1 MSTEKPKD
9 TQQTFKPKLRV
20 TTLEDNGAIISDR
33 LVDATSEFYSGPKI
47 QHKGPIRIEVTLT
60 NSGDINSFKEY
71 LDRLVGNLPVK
82 APSAGRGRPS
92 SSQVVLTESPREDIL
107 LNVEN
112 MVKDGKTQDEI
123 IKYLRELGFVFLLT
137 EDFLHYFEGFPF
149 DIKDIGNPTDNNQYL
164 DSMSWMVR
172 CIKRAKDPQAD
183 KFDPM
188 ILFGF
193 NILRE
198 KSKKIVPYLYKER
211 KNPLRASL
219 GKAKLSFSA
228 VEFTKFPKYQLE
240 EERLKWS
247 AEMRALLANPEK
259 KPSKFFTR
267 WASDI
272 LLPETTYEK
281 LKHLNIK
288 FQNDLNSSSTK

>member
-1 MSTEKPKD
+1 MNTENNN
-9 TQQTFKPKLRV
+9 TNTFKPKLRV
-20 TTLEDNGAIISDR
+20 TTLDDTGAVLTDR
-33 LVDATSEFYSGPKI
+33 LVEATAEFYNGPKI
-47 QHKGPIRIEVTLT
+47 QHKGPVRIEVTLT
-60 NSGDINSFKEY
+60 NTGDINSFKEY

-82 APSAGRGRPS
+82 QPSQGRGRPS
-92 SSQVVLTESPREDIL
+92 SNSTPTLSESPREDIL

-112 MVKDGKTQDEI
+112 MIKEGKTQDEV
-123 IKYLRELGFVFLLT
+123 IKYLRELGFVFILT

-149 DIKDIGNPTDNNQYL
+149 DTKDIGSPTDNNQYL

-172 CIKRAKDPQAD
+172 CIKRAKDPQSD

-188 ILFGF
+188 IIFGF

-211 KNPLRASL
+211 KKPLRASL

-247 AEMRALLANPEK
+247 AEMRALLANHEK
-259 KPSKFFTR
+259 KPSKFFIR
-267 WASDI
+267 WAPDI
-272 LLPETTYEK
+272 LLPDTTYEK

-288 FQNDLNSSSTK
+288 FQNDLRSSSTK

>member
-1 MSTEKPKD
+1 MEKENNNV
-9 TQQTFKPKLRV
+9 FKPKLRI
-20 TTLEDNGAIISDR
+20 TTLEDNGSVISDR
-33 LVDATSEFYSGPKI
+33 LVDATAEFYNGPKV
-47 QHKGPIRIEVTLT
+47 QHKGPVRIEVTLT
-60 NSGDINSFKEY
+60 NNQDVVSFKEY

-82 APSAGRGRPS
+82 QPTQGRGRPS
-92 SSQVVLTESPREDIL
+92 SSSLPVLTESPREDIL

-112 MVKDGKTQDEI
+112 LIKEGKTQDEI
-123 IKYLRELGFVFLLT
+123 IKYLRDLGFVFLLT

-149 DIKDIGNPTDNNQYL
+149 DLKDIGKPTDNNQYL

-188 ILFGF
+188 IIFGF

-211 KNPLRASL
+211 KNPLRATL
-219 GKAKLSFSA
+219 GKNKLSFSA

-259 KPSKFFTR
+259 KPSKFFIR
-267 WASDI
+267 WAPDI
-272 LLPETTYEK
+272 LLPETTYDK
-281 LKHLNIK
+281 LKHLNLK
-288 FQNDLNSSSTK
+288 FQNDLSSSTTK

>member
-1 MSTEKPKD
+1 MEKE
-9 TQQTFKPKLRV
+9 TINNFKPKIRV
-20 TTLEDNGAIISDR
+20 TTLEENGAVITDR
-33 LVDATSEFYSGPKI
+33 LVDATSEYYSGPKV
-47 QHKGPIRIEVTLT
+47 QHKGPVRIEVTLT
-60 NSGDINSFKEY
+60 NSSELNSFKEY
-71 LDRLVGNLPVK
+71 LDRLVGNLPIK
-82 APSAGRGRPS
+82 QPSQGRGRPS
-92 SSQVVLTESPREDIL
+92 VATQALSESPREDIL

-112 MVKDGKTQDEI
+112 MVKEGKTQAEVI
-123 IKYLRELGFVFLLT
+123 SYLRELGFVFLLT

-149 DIKDIGNPTDNNQYL
+149 DKRDIGKPTDNNQYL

-211 KNPLRASL
+211 KDPLRASL

-259 KPSKFFTR
+259 KPSKFFIR
-267 WASDI
+267 WAPDI

-281 LKHLNIK
+281 LKHLNLK
-288 FQNDLNSSSTK
+288 FQNDLQSSSTK

>member
-1 MSTEKPKD
+1 MTIKE
-9 TQQTFKPKLRV
+9 
-20 TTLEDNGAIISDR
+20 R
-33 LVDATSEFYSGPKI
+33 LWLFDC
-47 QHKGPIRIEVTLT
+47 
-60 NSGDINSFKEY
+60 
-71 LDRLVGNLPVK
+71 
-82 APSAGRGRPS
+82 
-92 SSQVVLTESPREDIL
+92 
-107 LNVEN
+107 
-112 MVKDGKTQDEI
+112 
-123 IKYLRELGFVFLLT
+123 RELGFVFLLT
-137 EDFLHYFEGFPF
+137 EDFLHYFEDFPF
-149 DIKDIGNPTDNNQYL
+149 DKKDIGKPTDNNQYL

-172 CIKRAKDPQAD
+172 CIKRAKDPQSD

-247 AEMRALLANPEK
+247 AEMRSLLANPEK

-272 LLPETTYEK
+272 LLPDTTHEK

-288 FQNDLNSSSTK
+288 FQNDLKSSSTK

>member
-1 MSTEKPKD
+1 MEKE
-9 TQQTFKPKLRV
+9 TINNFKPKLRV
-20 TTLEDNGAIISDR
+20 TTLEENGAVISDR
-33 LVDATSEFYSGPKI
+33 LVDATSEYYSGPKV
-47 QHKGPIRIEVTLT
+47 QHKGPIRIEVTLANT
-60 NSGDINSFKEY
+60 SDVASFKEY
-71 LDRLVGNLPVK
+71 LDRLVGNLPIK
-82 APSAGRGRPS
+82 QPSQGRGRPS
-92 SSQVVLTESPREDIL
+92 VATQALSESPREDIL
-107 LNVEN
+107 LNVEKL
-112 MVKDGKTQDEI
+112 VKEEKTQAEI
-123 IKYLRELGFVFLLT
+123 IAYLRELGFVFLLT

-149 DIKDIGNPTDNNQYL
+149 DKRDVGKPTDNNQYL

-188 ILFGF
+188 IIFGF

-211 KNPLRASL
+211 KEPLRASL

-259 KPSKFFTR
+259 KPSKFFIR
-267 WASDI
+267 WAPDI
-272 LLPETTYEK
+272 LLPDTTHEK
-281 LKHLNIK
+281 LKHLNLK
-288 FQNDLNSSSTK
+288 FQNDLQSSSTK

>member
-1 MSTEKPKD
+1 MEKEAINS
-9 TQQTFKPKLRV
+9 FKPKIRV
-20 TTLEDNGAIISDR
+20 TTLEENGAVISDR
-33 LVDATSEFYSGPKI
+33 LVDATSEYYSGPKV

-60 NSGDINSFKEY
+60 NTSDVTSFKEY
-71 LDRLVGNLPVK
+71 LDRLIGNLPVK
-82 APSAGRGRPS
+82 QPSQGRGRPS
-92 SSQVVLTESPREDIL
+92 VATQALSESPREDIL
-107 LNVEN
+107 LNVEKL
-112 MVKDGKTQDEI
+112 VKEEKTQAEI
-123 IKYLRELGFVFLLT
+123 ISYLRELGFVFLLT

-149 DIKDIGNPTDNNQYL
+149 DKRDVGKPTDNNQYL

-188 ILFGF
+188 IIFGF

-211 KNPLRASL
+211 KEPLRASL

-259 KPSKFFTR
+259 KPSKFFIR
-267 WASDI
+267 WAPDI
-272 LLPETTYEK
+272 LLPDTTYEK
-281 LKHLNIK
+281 LKHLNLK
-288 FQNDLNSSSTK
+288 FQNDLQSSSTK